1 MKPSRKWYTECLE
14 DFMPSDEH
22 LNYLQLMYT
31 LILFECKGMFLEY
44 GWENSDLFPHLSLAN
59 FNDPLTDWI
68 RMCCAD
74 IG

>member
-44 GWENSDLFPHLSLAN
+44 G
-59 FNDPLTDWI
+59 
-68 RMCCAD
+68 
-74 IG
+74 